1 MIYHRSIIE
10 SIKHLGNRRHDILM
24 YDHTYDQILI
34 LMNEEKLLIDLINW
48 LIEDKSNYRFKYM
61 NIAVHNL
68 INIGFDL
75 KEALKENSLF
85 LLANKC
91 EEYMN
96 YCSQH
101 ESIHFR
107 IF

>member
-10 SIKHLGNRRHDILM
+10 SIKHL
-24 YDHTYDQILI
+24 
-34 LMNEEKLLIDLINW
+34 
-48 LIEDKSNYRFKYM
+48 
-61 NIAVHNL
+61 
-68 INIGFDL
+68 GFDL

-96 YCSQH
+96 YCSQY